1 MRFAGLVIRTGVP
14 LPPASGPV
22 RLAMMHQDGLTALR
36 ESMSLYGQCC
46 RSISLTWGLSLA
58 HLPSWTSTTEEI
70 YRRGLWTMSAQRDFL
85 IRVWS
90 QARRQLRANIAALTS
105 PSPWSIGPPTSDRWS
120 HRQYMAMARS
130 LHIPHDTR
138 QLVDPWRD
146 LETAARTSLARAV
159 DAYNFLEDSE
169 LSELAHRHAHH
180 VAALVGGLFDCNIEY
195 SDDTYWD
202 VCRLTLMHSRWGM
215 SAGFTAT
222 RNCSLCGQDIDYCP
236 HLLDTRYDVIV
247 RHDADGAC
255 NVCGSR
261 SCSHPVGETVSAF
274 PRSVMSELQLHEVS
288 WVSRPRD
295 PLARFTKIELSREVL
310 RLGLGEDPTGRDIC
324 CYRCL
329 HPCSGFSHL
338 SNQDDDP
345 LP

>member
-22 RLAMMHQDGLTALR
+22 RLAMMHQDGVTALR

-236 HLLDTRYDVIV
+236 HLLDTQYDVTV

-261 SCSHPVGETVSAF
+261 SCSHTVGETVSAF
-274 PRSVMSELQLHEVS
+274 PRSVMSEVQLHEVS

-295 PLARFTKIELSREVL
+295 PLARFTKIELSQEVL
-310 RLGLGEDPTGRDIC
+310 RHGLGEDPTGRDVC

-329 HPCSGFSHL
+329 HPCSGFDHL
-338 SNQDDDP
+338 PNRD
-345 LP
+345 